1 MSNKSEWEAILKLGA
16 LPPDLVKDYSEKLS
30 SLNVLTFSR
39 FDDGFK
45 REVLK
50 ERIPNITADH
60 IICIIDNSKGILT
73 KILYDTI
80 YYN

>member
-16 LPPDLVKDYSEKLS
+16 LSPDLVEDYSEKLS
-30 SLNVLTFSR
+30 SLNLLTFSR

-50 ERIPNITADH
+50 ERISNINNDH
-60 IICIIDNSKGILT
+60 IICIIDNSKGIL
-73 KILYDTI
+73 KKFSMIL
-80 YYN
+80 